1 MVQWLR
7 LCYVGAPGWVPGQG
21 TRSHIPQLRVCILQ
35 QRSKI
40 PHDATKTWYSQIN
53 KYIHIFFKVLSGMW
67 RNWNTHILLV
77 GLSNGKSLAVSQMVK
92 HRESYDLAIPFLG
105 IYLREMKTYT
115 HTNTCTWMFIVA
127 LFVTVNRWKQPKF
140 PLTDE

>member
-1 MVQWLR
+1 
-7 LCYVGAPGWVPGQG
+7 
-21 TRSHIPQLRVCILQ
+21 
-35 QRSKI
+35 
-40 PHDATKTWYSQIN
+40 
-53 KYIHIFFKVLSGMW
+53 MW

-115 HTNTCTWMFIVA
+115 HTNTCT
-127 LFVTVNRWKQPKF
+127 
-140 PLTDE
+140 